1 MKAIF
6 KDMSAHLMH
15 RPMKDEELD
24 TLRRHAKWVKQ
35 TPSIAL
41 ELKQREPAIVY
52 ATVKQL
58 YAKYPE
64 YLERY
69 QNCELKTA
77 RDMRSVL
84 GYCLY
89 AVVLDDPDYAKDRM
103 LYWFRT
109 ILNAFEFGN
118 AFIEDAYRMLQ
129 AEVAAQMSEDTS
141 PPMMAMLEEAITV
154 FTSPELN

>member
-1 MKAIF
+1 MKTIF
-6 KDMSAHLMH
+6 KDMSAQLMQ
-15 RPMKDEELD
+15 RPMNDEELD
-24 TLRRHAKWVKQ
+24 ALRRHAKWVKQ
-35 TPSIAL
+35 TPPIAL
-41 ELKQREPAIVY
+41 ALKQHESTIIH

-58 YAKYPE
+58 YAKYPN

-69 QNCELKTA
+69 RNCELKTA

-89 AVVLDDPDYAKDRM
+89 AVVLDDPDYAKDKM

-118 AFIEDAYRMLQ
+118 SFIEDAYRMLQ
-129 AEVAAQMSEDTS
+129 AEVATHLSNDTN
-141 PPMMAMLEEAITV
+141 PPLMAMLEEAITV
-154 FTSPELN
+154 FTSPDLN